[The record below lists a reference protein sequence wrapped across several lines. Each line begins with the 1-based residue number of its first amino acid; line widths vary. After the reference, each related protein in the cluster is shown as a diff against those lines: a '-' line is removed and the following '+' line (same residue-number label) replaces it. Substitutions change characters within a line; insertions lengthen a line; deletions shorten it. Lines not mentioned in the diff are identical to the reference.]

1 MPGHYEKADPNLDKN
16 VVHISQVPEFKPYK
30 YYPHDEQPDHSND
43 WGNNSL
49 NRPNW
54 LYGTFC
60 QGHFIVSFD
69 GLQLADCQCI
79 PMCLSSIIYSNLY
92 PNYSH
97 RHWSKAD
104 IYRILNQ
111 GNRLYA
117 QHLDCAT
124 PAQRKKL
131 QREDYFLAQSSILEE
146 NYIYGRKFIVERKE
160 LLYGYILGGK
170 KKNGGL
176 INDLVELFNQ
186 SSKYGILIAKK
197 SCRAIW
203 AADGKY
209 FIFDP
214 HAISPHKTAVLIEN
228 DTIEDLF
235 QDLKSLLNCEDDQLV
250 KMPYDLIPIGING
263 PSFNG
268 LPEND
273 DIALC
278 SMDKPKELETNYNAS
293 KDETHE
299 TDDVQSSQAENGHD
313 EDQTS
318 QLFTV
323 PDFPTEHEMQNSQH
337 ELIENEEPIVPLP
350 IPEQVPN
357 ATSEEASKTKVSFV
371 RMETR
376 SSKRNQLLATISNG
390 SVATAVD
397 KAKSTEIEKSVSNT
411 RRRGKKAPKSS
422 TEILLNTSATE
433 VTSMKRKTRSQSAAV
448 QKDSLS
454 KRTAQ
459 MSNDQPTVAPKTKT
473 VQSKSNL
480 PGKSKTQSSG
490 KSVKSLANT
499 ICAESAKVDTSSN
512 IRKLRSCAKKLLK
525 PHSTTSPQLNGK
537 KGKNGKIKAK
547 SKSKQN
553 LQTAHSSLSTGPSE
567 NPSRITT
574 RNSNLQKST
583 SADKLKPASKMT
595 RVTKKLK
602 S

>member
-1 MPGHYEKADPNLDKN
+1 MYLQTNLSKN
-16 VVHISQVPEFKPYK
+16 LKLF
-30 YYPHDEQPDHSND
+30 
-43 WGNNSL
+43 L
-49 NRPNW
+49 
-54 LYGTFC
+54 TF
-60 QGHFIVSFD
+60 Q
-69 GLQLADCQCI
+69 
-79 PMCLSSIIYSNLY
+79 
-92 PNYSH
+92 
-97 RHWSKAD
+97 
-104 IYRILNQ
+104 
-111 GNRLYA
+111 
-117 QHLDCAT
+117 
-124 PAQRKKL
+124 
-131 QREDYFLAQSSILEE
+131 
-146 NYIYGRKFIVERKE
+146 
-160 LLYGYILGGK
+160 
-170 KKNGGL
+170 
-176 INDLVELFNQ
+176 
-186 SSKYGILIAKK
+186 AK
-197 SCRAIW
+197 
-203 AADGKY
+203 
-209 FIFDP
+209 
-214 HAISPHKTAVLIEN
+214 
-228 DTIEDLF
+228 
-235 QDLKSLLNCEDDQLV
+235 
-250 KMPYDLIPIGING
+250 
-263 PSFNG
+263 
-268 LPEND
+268 
-273 DIALC
+273 
-278 SMDKPKELETNYNAS
+278 
-293 KDETHE
+293 
-299 TDDVQSSQAENGHD
+299 NGHD

-337 ELIENEEPIVPLP
+337 EFIKNEEPNVPLP

-371 RMETR
+371 RIETR

-390 SVATAVD
+390 PVATAVD

-411 RRRGKKAPKSS
+411 RRRGKKATKPS

-537 KGKNGKIKAK
+537 KGKNGKVKAK